1 MALIQTNLNL
11 WSINNRKLILEKLLV
26 EEAEL
31 VIEGKDDMKL
41 CIYGKHIELNRP
53 ASKFYS
59 TGILPEHRRKFYNV
73 LKLLREHGILIHII
87 RRGMLEEVDSYG
99 QA

>member
-1 MALIQTNLNL
+1 MTLIQTNLNL
-11 WSINNRKLILEKLLV
+11 WSISNRRELILEKLLV

-59 TGILPEHRRKFYNV
+59 TGILPKHKYSQV
-73 LKLLREHGILIHII
+73 
-87 RRGMLEEVDSYG
+87 
-99 QA
+99 A